1 MQSPGS
7 LDIIPARSCPS
18 EKRSLNEKGLLS
30 SGGGFST
37 DWSQA
42 APQDTESNAKVQCFP
57 GISVVKNQPASA
69 RGHGF
74 NPWSGKISQAAEQ
87 LSPCSTTIE
96 RELQSLGTS
105 STEPRLQLL
114 KPVCPRA
121 HHDGKSTHQNKGETP
136 SPQLQNRPHSRK
148 NPAGP
153 KINKQTNADSRVYT
167 QSSNSTY
174 TQEK

>member
-1 MQSPGS
+1 MSITLVAQSKLIQEKIHLNILLKQDSKLTLISMQSPGS

-114 KPVCPRA
+114 KPVCP
-121 HHDGKSTHQNKGETP
+121 
-136 SPQLQNRPHSRK
+136 
-148 NPAGP
+148 
-153 KINKQTNADSRVYT
+153 
-167 QSSNSTY
+167 
-174 TQEK
+174 